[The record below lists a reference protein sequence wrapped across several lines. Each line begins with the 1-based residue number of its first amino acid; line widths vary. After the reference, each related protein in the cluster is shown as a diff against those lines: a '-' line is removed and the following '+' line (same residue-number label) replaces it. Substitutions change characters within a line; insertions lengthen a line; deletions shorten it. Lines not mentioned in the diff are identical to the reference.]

1 MSKQIKFWIVLAI
14 GVFSAAY
21 IAGRQ
26 SQNSQEA
33 AYVES
38 LEASKDQASKITQ
51 TSTTV
56 QPAASSLPT
65 SAPSAS
71 PSVRELTHE
80 DAVEIF
86 KTPIQSPDIA
96 AIREEVKKDPH
107 STPMGLTRFGAELG
121 ARISIA
127 RESEDNARV
136 FLSQMK
142 DCVSSETHY
151 PAAEAM
157 CLLHAQWITQNYPQ
171 LKDFQDGIQASASPE
186 SRRIFNLMNRKT
198 SHSK

>member
-26 SQNSQEA
+26 SQNSQDA
-33 AYVES
+33 AYVED
-38 LEASKDQASKITQ
+38 LEASKDQSLKEAQ
-51 TSTTV
+51 TST
-56 QPAASSLPT
+56 LPNG
-65 SAPSAS
+65 APSAS
-71 PSVRELTHE
+71 PAVRELTHE
-80 DAVEIF
+80 DAIQIF
-86 KTPIQSPDIA
+86 KTPIQSPDLA

-107 STPMGLTRFGAELG
+107 ATPMGLTRFGAELG

-127 RESEDNARV
+127 RESEDNARI

-142 DCVSSETHY
+142 DCVSSESHY

-157 CLLHAQWITQNYPQ
+157 CLLHTQWIIQTYPQ
-171 LKDFQDGIQASASPE
+171 LKDLQGDIQSSASSE
-186 SRRIFNLMNRKT
+186 ARRIFDRMNRKT
-198 SHSK
+198 TASN